1 MNMPGGRLA
10 AGHFFVLGAVFEIS
24 HAFPCAPGLYS
35 RPRHGDLCIAAR
47 SVVSCLQGVVPM
59 THAIRFH
66 KTGGPEVLVW
76 EEVNVGK
83 PGAGEVRI
91 RHPAVGLNFVDI
103 YNRSGVYPL
112 PLPSGLGGEGAGVV
126 EEVGSGVTDLK
137 PGDRVAY
144 GARRPAAY
152 AQARLIPADRL
163 LKLPDSIDDKTAA
176 AMMLKGLTVQYLIRQ
191 TYRVKAGDTILLHAA
206 AGGVGLILSQWAK
219 HLGATVI
226 GTVGNDEK
234 AALAKANGCAHTIV
248 YSREDFVKR
257 VDEITGGKKVPVVY
271 DSVGKDT
278 FLKSLDCL
286 APLGVAALFGASSGN
301 VEPLNLGLL
310 AQKGSLY
317 VTRPTLN
324 TYGAKRE
331 NLVAMAK
338 ELFEVLQSGAVKIEV
353 NQTYALKDA
362 AKAHADL
369 AARKTTGSTVLL
381 V

>member
-1 MNMPGGRLA
+1 
-10 AGHFFVLGAVFEIS
+10 
-24 HAFPCAPGLYS
+24 
-35 RPRHGDLCIAAR
+35 
-47 SVVSCLQGVVPM
+47 M

-66 KTGGPEVLVW
+66 QTGGPEVLVW
-76 EEVNVGK
+76 EEVQLGK
-83 PGAGEVRI
+83 PGPGEARI
-91 RHPAVGLNFVDI
+91 RHTAVGLNFVDI
-103 YNRSGVYPL
+103 YNRSGVYPSQ
-112 PLPSGLGGEGAGVV
+112 LPSGLGGEGAGVV

-144 GARRPAAY
+144 GAAPIGAY
-152 AQARLIPADRL
+152 CEARLIPANRL
-163 LKLPDSIDDKTAA
+163 IKLPDSIDDKTAA
-176 AMMLKGLTVQYLIRQ
+176 AMMLKGLTTQYLIRQ
-191 TYRVKAGDTILLHAA
+191 TYRVKSGDTILLHAA

-226 GTVGNDEK
+226 GTVGSEEK
-234 AALAKANGCAHTIV
+234 AKLAKAHGCAHTII
-248 YSREDFVKR
+248 YTKEDFVKR
-257 VDEITGGKKVPVVY
+257 VEEITAGKKVPVVY

-301 VEPLNLGLL
+301 VDPLNLGLL

-324 TYGAKRE
+324 TYAAKHE

-338 ELFEVLQSGAVKIEV
+338 ELFEVVQSGAVKIEV
-353 NQTYALKDA
+353 HQTYPLKDA
-362 AKAHADL
+362 ARAHADL
-369 AARKTTGSTVLL
+369 AARKTTGSTVFL